1 MFHASIHE
9 SISATGVSK
18 DERYIYLFIYSPL
31 SFSFVPITRSMDGKR
46 TVYRALRNSYRK
58 FIMNNYGLF
67 PIDRRLILRGLT
79 WKNVERLNPMRRR
92 LSAIKTMTLKEIF
105 LADSRHFL
113 STRRE
118 RERRRKVNVCIRI
131 YLCMWFASETRFY
144 VYLFKQHALFFPPRI
159 PILPRQWEEAKR
171 NVWRISG
178 AIQYT
183 PVRVNTGKI
192 IFACLLVYPA
202 TLGQWGVPAGASY
215 INIANNHGPVSQAQ
229 KNITPVG
236 TGFVIYSTE
245 SIPTFTYNSII
256 SRQTTTLSPPN
267 SLSIFYFHSSLL
279 RVPRTQLLPLSH
291 PHLTETGVTGTPR
304 IAITHPSPPLR
315 HQRDER

>member
-1 MFHASIHE
+1 M
-9 SISATGVSK
+9 
-18 DERYIYLFIYSPL
+18 
-31 SFSFVPITRSMDGKR
+31 
-46 TVYRALRNSYRK
+46 ALK
-58 FIMNNYGLF
+58 
-67 PIDRRLILRGLT
+67 
-79 WKNVERLNPMRRR
+79 K
-92 LSAIKTMTLKEIF
+92 IF
-105 LADSRHFL
+105 LADSRHF
-113 STRRE
+113 RRQ
-118 RERRRKVNVCIRI
+118 REKREKEGETLMYIYIYICGLHRKLAFTFI
-131 YLCMWFASETRFY
+131 YLNNT
-144 VYLFKQHALFFPPRI
+144 LFLPLRI

-178 AIQYT
+178 AIHYT

-256 SRQTTTLSPPN
+256 SQTNNN
-267 SLSIFYFHSSLL
+267 SLPRNSLTIFYFHSSLL
-279 RVPRTQLLPLSH
+279 LHILYTTITFIS
-291 PHLTETGVTGTPR
+291 PHLTETGVASHRASRLR
-304 IAITHPSPPLR
+304 IHLHLA
-315 HQRDER
+315 QR